1 MESLTQ
7 LAALLKARNT
17 IDVEIARLVGRPAL
31 MGHVGE
37 YIAAAIFNI
46 SLESSANHVGSD
58 GHFLTGPL
66 AGRTVNI
73 KWYGQQE
80 GVLDIA
86 TTQSPQFYL
95 VLTGAASRAT
105 TSLHSTR
112 PWLISSVFIFNSD
125 ELHRDLAE
133 RTIKIG
139 VATSVRSAIWK
150 QAEKYP
156 AQLLTVTEEQR
167 RLLALFRGDV
177 D

>member
-58 GHFLTGPL
+58 GHFLAGPL

-73 KWYGQQE
+73 KWYGRQE
-80 GVLDIA
+80 GILDIA
-86 TTQSPQFYL
+86 TTHSPQFYL
-95 VLTGAASRAT
+95 VLTGDVSRAT

-112 PWLISSVFIFNSD
+112 PWVISSVFIFNSE
-125 ELHRDLAE
+125 ELHRELVE
-133 RTIKIG
+133 RTVKIG
-139 VATSVRSAIWK
+139 VATEREGSSMETCGNISGQWISTADHYRRTA
-150 QAEKYP
+150 P
-156 AQLLTVTEEQR
+156 ASSTFSR
-167 RLLALFRGDV
+167 
-177 D
+177 